1 MFNNTN
7 WQLTLFFYSAVLA
20 CSNRL
25 TKQLNS
31 RNVLP
36 NSTFKAVLTMT
47 PIYTQNTNG
56 AWLAVVCT
64 DQIVAASFAD
74 TEQAVL
80 DKIRAKLPFDMPLQ
94 IMSLPSTC
102 AKETFISMANI
113 LAGKDVT
120 CNFNL
125 ATDKLPKYTTAVLK
139 TVMQIPPGYVST
151 YGDVAKAVGGGPR
164 AVGNIMAGNI
174 FVPLVPCHRVVRAD
188 LSLGGYA
195 YGLKTKYQLLM
206 KEKRGYSEPKNV
218 PIKNGGA
225 LQIYPVEIV
234 LNKVSNIFNYS

>member
-1 MFNNTN
+1 MI
-7 WQLTLFFYSAVLA
+7 Q
-20 CSNRL
+20 
-25 TKQLNS
+25 
-31 RNVLP
+31 
-36 NSTFKAVLTMT
+36 
-47 PIYTQNTNG
+47 IYTQTTNG
-56 AWLAVVCT
+56 TWLAVACT
-64 DQIVAASFAD
+64 NQIVAASFAD
-74 TEQAVL
+74 TKQKVINN
-80 DKIRAKLPFDMPLQ
+80 IRAKLPPDIPFQ
-94 IMSLPSTC
+94 ILSSPSTC
-102 AKETFISMANI
+102 AKETFILMANI
-113 LAGKDVT
+113 LDGKDIT

-125 ATDKLPKYTTAVLK
+125 ATDKLPKYTTMVLE

-151 YGDVAKAVGGGPR
+151 YGTIANAVGGGPR

-206 KEKRGYSEPKNV
+206 KEKRGYSELKAV
-218 PIKNGGA
+218 PIKNGDV